1 MTTPDTHHWQG
12 SSYQTILSTAETGG
26 ALSILSVTAP
36 PHSGPPT
43 HIHAGE
49 DEVFIILSGTVDFA
63 VGDRRL
69 TCGPL
74 QTAFVPR
81 GVAHSFRTGPEGA
94 RGLTILTPGGF
105 EGFFA
110 EMATLDLQLP
120 QDLALMRDIAGRYG
134 SSLVG
139 PGLAQTVAQMGGDHA

>member
-1 MTTPDTHHWQG
+1 
-12 SSYQTILSTAETGG
+12 
-26 ALSILSVTAP
+26 
-36 PHSGPPT
+36 
-43 HIHAGE
+43 
-49 DEVFIILSGTVDFA
+49 
-63 VGDRRL
+63 
-69 TCGPL
+69 L

-110 EMATLDLQLP
+110 EMAALDLQLP